1 MGKNMRDQVKE
12 HYGEIAGKLQKGSA
26 SCCCGAG
33 ASCCTSI
40 VNPEAFYSEDLSD
53 LPVEAV
59 NASLGCANP
68 LVFAGLKEGETVLDL
83 GSGGGIDVLA
93 ASRYVGQKGK
103 VYGLDM
109 TDEMLELANNNKER
123 MGAANVEFLK
133 GFIEEIPLPDNSVDV
148 VMSNCV
154 INLSVDKERVFREIF
169 RILKPGGR
177 LAIADILALKEVPEK
192 VRKITEMWVSCI
204 AGAMHINTCTKI
216 LCEIGY
222 QKIEVEPKHYYTKE
236 VLEHMAGNEAGIS
249 DLEWELIDK
258 AFAGSHIKATVP
270 VT

>member
-83 GSGGGIDVLA
+83 GSGG
-93 ASRYVGQKGK
+93 ASMCWRLQVRRPKGQ
-103 VYGLDM
+103 
-109 TDEMLELANNNKER
+109 
-123 MGAANVEFLK
+123 
-133 GFIEEIPLPDNSVDV
+133 SVRTGHD
-148 VMSNCV
+148 
-154 INLSVDKERVFREIF
+154 R
-169 RILKPGGR
+169 
-177 LAIADILALKEVPEK
+177 
-192 VRKITEMWVSCI
+192 
-204 AGAMHINTCTKI
+204 
-216 LCEIGY
+216 
-222 QKIEVEPKHYYTKE
+222 
-236 VLEHMAGNEAGIS
+236 
-249 DLEWELIDK
+249 
-258 AFAGSHIKATVP
+258 
-270 VT
+270 